1 MNCYS
6 LMTDDY
12 LVVTAIQK
20 GDHTPLEAELLARFE
35 KALDLLANVQGL
47 LVTMEDHGL
56 TPAAVVKLIE
66 EQTDD

>member
-1 MNCYS
+1 MSCYS

-35 KALDLLANVQGL
+35 KALDLLANFRG
-47 LVTMEDHGL
+47 TIAAMEDHGL

-66 EQTDD
+66 EQTND